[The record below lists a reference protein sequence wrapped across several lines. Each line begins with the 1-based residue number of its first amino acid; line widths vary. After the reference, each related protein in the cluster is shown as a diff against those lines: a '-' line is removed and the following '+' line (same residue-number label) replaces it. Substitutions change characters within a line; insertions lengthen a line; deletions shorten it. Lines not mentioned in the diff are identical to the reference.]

1 MVQEQDSCLK
11 SHLPPEC
18 ERCISAVF
26 HWAAFAGYWQKPPT
40 NKLSVHKSQ
49 LFDFQNESSHLPFFV
64 SFLLVT
70 NVYRTH
76 PCHFKLYFSLY
87 YIWQCTFF
95 LDASEAEISASQ
107 KLQFFLRPI
116 FRGFFCRRIC
126 RPWYLQRDWLHFT
139 MMLLSIRTAVTFYS
153 LQSSRCS
160 KIERHTF
167 SDKCNRVLI
176 TEHIIIRIII

>member
-1 MVQEQDSCLK
+1 MSYGDTKMCPLEKWLQEQDSCLK

-18 ERCISAVF
+18 KRCISAVF
-26 HWAAFAGYWQKPPT
+26 HWLLLRVTGKNLLPT
-40 NKLSVHKSQ
+40 NYPYIKVSCLTFKMN
-49 LFDFQNESSHLPFFV
+49 LATCRFFV

-76 PCHFKLYFSLY
+76 PCHFNLYFSLY

-126 RPWYLQRDWLHFT
+126 RP
-139 MMLLSIRTAVTFYS
+139 
-153 LQSSRCS
+153 
-160 KIERHTF
+160 
-167 SDKCNRVLI
+167 
-176 TEHIIIRIII
+176 

>member
-1 MVQEQDSCLK
+1 MLSSTRLLLRVTGKNLLPTNYPYIKVSCLTFK
-11 SHLPPEC
+11 MNLATC
-18 ERCISAVF
+18 R
-26 HWAAFAGYWQKPPT
+26 
-40 NKLSVHKSQ
+40 
-49 LFDFQNESSHLPFFV
+49 FFV

-76 PCHFKLYFSLY
+76 PCHFNLYFSLY

-153 LQSSRCS
+153 LQSSWCS
-160 KIERHTF
+160 KIERHT
-167 SDKCNRVLI
+167 SCSRVVGWAAAWK
-176 TEHIIIRIII
+176 